1 MKSFL
6 EYQRYNPE
14 FLNNYLKYNRF
25 IIGKPESTVNETYL
39 DLRTFF
45 RYVKIMDNKELI
57 EAIEEKEFRDIKI
70 YNVKIEDLRRVTST
84 AISNYISF
92 LSCTLKNEAKTRN
105 RKLTSIRKFYKYLF
119 DNNHISINPVQKIVS
134 AKVEERCPK
143 YLNLEESKKL
153 LSKTIN
159 TDKKFKIRNYAITCL
174 FLNCSIRLNELV
186 QINLVDVKL
195 DDMTIKVKGKGNKER
210 ILYLNK
216 ATFEALKEYLYIRPN
231 LPKTNLDYNA
241 LFISGRNKRMS
252 RRTVQQIIDE
262 ELLLLFNEK
271 KKGYHTHTLRHSS
284 ATLMYEEADID
295 IIIIKN
301 ILGHAS
307 LATTGLYTHIS
318 DKKMKEIMENHTIS
332 SIIKKMEAL
341 KNGN

>member
-1 MKSFL
+1 
-6 EYQRYNPE
+6 
-14 FLNNYLKYNRF
+14 
-25 IIGKPESTVNETYL
+25 
-39 DLRTFF
+39 
-45 RYVKIMDNKELI
+45 
-57 EAIEEKEFRDIKI
+57 
-70 YNVKIEDLRRVTST
+70 
-84 AISNYISF
+84 
-92 LSCTLKNEAKTRN
+92 
-105 RKLTSIRKFYKYLF
+105 
-119 DNNHISINPVQKIVS
+119 
-134 AKVEERCPK
+134 
-143 YLNLEESKKL
+143 
-153 LSKTIN
+153 
-159 TDKKFKIRNYAITCL
+159 
-174 FLNCSIRLNELV
+174 
-186 QINLVDVKL
+186 
-195 DDMTIKVKGKGNKER
+195 
-210 ILYLNK
+210 
-216 ATFEALKEYLYIRPN
+216 
-231 LPKTNLDYNA
+231 
-241 LFISGRNKRMS
+241 MS

>member
-1 MKSFL
+1 MGSFL

-25 IIGKPESTVNETYL
+25 IVGKPESTVNETYS
-39 DLRTFF
+39 DLKTFF
-45 RYVKIMDNKELI
+45 RYVKIMDNKELKKNI
-57 EAIEEKEFRDIKI
+57 SEKEFRKLKIHDVEIK
-70 YNVKIEDLRRVTST
+70 DLRKVTST
-84 AISNYISF
+84 IISDFIYFVSK
-92 LSCTLKNEAKTRN
+92 TLKNEAKTRN
-105 RKLTSIRKFYKYLF
+105 RKLTSIRNFYKYLLN
-119 DNNHISINPVQKIVS
+119 NNHISTNPVQEIVS
-134 AKVEERCPK
+134 AKVEIRCPK

-159 TDKKFKIRNYAITCL
+159 TDKKFRIRNYAITCL

-186 QINLVDVKL
+186 QINLTDIKL
-195 DDMTIKVKGKGNKER
+195 DDMTIKIKGKGNKER
-210 ILYLNK
+210 ILYLNN
-216 ATFEALKEYLYIRPN
+216 ATLEAIQEYLNIRPN
-231 LPKTNLDYNA
+231 LPITNPDYNA
-241 LFISGRNKRMS
+241 LFISVRNKRIS
-252 RRTVQQIIDE
+252 RRMVQQIIDE
-262 ELLLLFNEK
+262 EILLLFKKK

-284 ATLMYEEADID
+284 ATLMYEETDTD

-301 ILGHAS
+301 ILGHTS

-332 SIIKKMEAL
+332 SILEKMEAL